1 MGTSVSMYP
10 VPVSTTTSFIMALFI
25 FIPPGLPHNLFNVR
39 QSDYISHA
47 PLKDSTYKF
56 PAFTLD
62 TASPYATILLIHAC

>member
-1 MGTSVSMYP
+1 
-10 VPVSTTTSFIMALFI
+10 MALFI
-25 FIPPGLPHNLFNVR
+25 LIPPGLPHSLFNVK